1 MFPASPAKEVPLK
14 YSSLMKTKIL
24 LAEDDPDFG
33 MILKQYL
40 ELEDFEVDWFQN
52 PEDIIPLLSSD
63 FPFHMGILDVM
74 MPNIDGFSLAKMIL
88 KEKKD
93 FPLLFLTAKNQK
105 IDRLTGL
112 KIGAD
117 DYIAKPC
124 DPEELV
130 LRIKN
135 ILKRTTPAIVENHVN
150 IGQYS
155 LDTKKL
161 LLSHPNGNVRMTIR
175 EQELLLYLLKHNHST
190 ITRDEILDQLWET
203 NDYFTGRSLD
213 VFISRLRKYF
223 SYDPEVKIQSLR
235 GIGFEI
241 DFPVNSY

>member
-1 MFPASPAKEVPLK
+1 
-14 YSSLMKTKIL
+14 MKTKIL

-40 ELEDFEVDWFQN
+40 ELDEFEVTWFQN
-52 PEDIIPLLSSD
+52 PEEIIPLLKSD
-63 FPFHMGILDVM
+63 FQFHIGILDIM
-74 MPNIDGFSLAKMIL
+74 MPNMDGFSLAKIIL
-88 KEKKD
+88 NEKPE

-105 IDRLTGL
+105 IDRLMGL
-112 KIGAD
+112 KMGAD

-124 DPEELV
+124 DPEELI

-135 ILKRTTPAIVENHVN
+135 ILKRTSSSHPEIPLK
-150 IGQYS
+150 IGNYT
-155 LDTKKL
+155 LDPERL
-161 LLSHPNGNVRMTIR
+161 LLSHPQENIRLTIR
-175 EQELLLYLLKHNHST
+175 EKDLVLYLLKHNHQT
-190 ITRDEILDQLWET
+190 IKRDHILDNLWET

-223 SYDPEVKIQSLR
+223 AKDPQIKIQSIR

-241 DFPVNSY
+241 EFPDQ

>member
-1 MFPASPAKEVPLK
+1 
-14 YSSLMKTKIL
+14 MKTKIL

-40 ELEDFEVDWFQN
+40 ELEDFEVSWFQN
-52 PEDIIPLLSSD
+52 PEDIVPLLHAD
-63 FPFHMGILDVM
+63 FPFHIGILDVM
-74 MPNIDGFSLAKMIL
+74 MPHLDGFSLAKKII
-88 KEKKD
+88 KEKSN

-135 ILKRTTPAIVENHVN
+135 ILKRTLPAVTESQIK
-150 IGQYS
+150 IGKFS
-155 LDTKKL
+155 LDTTKL
-161 LLSHPNGNVRMTIR
+161 LLSHPDGNTRLTIR
-175 EQELLLYLLKHNHST
+175 EQELLLYLLKHNRMI
-190 ITRDEILDQLWET
+190 ITRDNILDNLWET

-223 SYDPEVKIQSLR
+223 IHDPQIKIQSLR
-235 GIGFEI
+235 GIGFEV
-241 DFPVNSY
+241 DFPIK

>member
-1 MFPASPAKEVPLK
+1 
-14 YSSLMKTKIL
+14 MKTKIL

-40 ELEDFEVDWFQN
+40 ELEDFEVSWFQN
-52 PEDIIPLLSSD
+52 PEDVVPLLQSD
-63 FPFHMGILDVM
+63 FPFQMGILDVM
-74 MPNIDGFSLAKMIL
+74 MPNLDGFSLAQMIL
-88 KEKKD
+88 KEKSN

-135 ILKRTTPAIVENHVN
+135 ILKRTFPVATESQIK
-150 IGQYS
+150 IGEFS
-155 LDTKKL
+155 LDTTKL
-161 LLSHPNGNVRMTIR
+161 LLSHPNGNNRLTIR
-175 EQELLLYLLKHNHST
+175 EQELLLYLLKHNRT
-190 ITRDEILDQLWET
+190 IITRDNILDNLWET

-223 SYDPEVKIQSLR
+223 NSDPQIKIQSLR
-235 GIGFEI
+235 GIGFEV
-241 DFPVNSY
+241 DFPTH

>member
-1 MFPASPAKEVPLK
+1 
-14 YSSLMKTKIL
+14 MKIKIL

-40 ELEDFEVDWFQN
+40 ELENFEVAWFQN
-52 PEDIIPLLSSD
+52 PEHIIPLLSSD
-63 FPFHMGILDVM
+63 FTFQIGILDIM
-74 MPNIDGFSLAKMIL
+74 MPNIDGFSLAKMVL
-88 KEKKD
+88 QEKKD

-117 DYIAKPC
+117 DYITKPC

-135 ILKRTTPAIVENHVN
+135 ILKRTLSATTETYIKVGDYA
-150 IGQYS
+150 
-155 LDTKKL
+155 LDTTKL
-161 LLSHPNGNVRMTIR
+161 LLSHPLGNTRLTIR
-175 EQELLLYLLKHNHST
+175 EQELILYLLKHNHMT
-190 ITRDEILDQLWET
+190 ITRDNILDNLWDT

-223 SYDPEVKIQSLR
+223 SHDPEIKIQSLR
-235 GIGFEI
+235 GIGFEV
-241 DFPVNSY
+241 DFPNS

>member
-1 MFPASPAKEVPLK
+1 
-14 YSSLMKTKIL
+14 MKIKIL
-24 LAEDDPDFG
+24 LAEDDSDFG

-40 ELEDFEVDWFQN
+40 ELEDFDVSWFQN
-52 PEDIIPLLSSD
+52 PEDIVSILKTD
-63 FPFHMGILDVM
+63 FNFHIGILDIM
-74 MPNIDGFSLAKMIL
+74 MPNIDGFSLAKTIL
-88 KEKKD
+88 KVKPD

-117 DYIAKPC
+117 DYIPKPC
-124 DPEELV
+124 DPEELI

-135 ILKRTTPAIVENHVN
+135 ILKRTLTSETVTQHK
-150 IGQYS
+150 IGSYI
-155 LDTKKL
+155 LDTEKL
-161 LLSHPNGNVRMTIR
+161 LLSHPNEKIRLTIR
-175 EQELLLYLLKHNHST
+175 EKDLLLYFLKFNHKT
-190 ITRDEILDQLWET
+190 IKRDDILDNLWET

-223 SYDPEVKIQSLR
+223 QYDPEIKIQSLR

-241 DFPVNSY
+241 DFPEN

>member
-1 MFPASPAKEVPLK
+1 
-14 YSSLMKTKIL
+14 MKTKIL

-40 ELEDFEVDWFQN
+40 ELEDFEVTWFQN
-52 PEDIIPLLSSD
+52 PEDIVDLITSD
-63 FPFHMGILDVM
+63 FPFQIGILDVM

-88 KEKKD
+88 KERTK

-117 DYIAKPC
+117 DYIPKPC

-130 LRIKN
+130 LRIRN
-135 ILKRTTPAIVENHVN
+135 ILKRTLPISTETRIK
-150 IGQYS
+150 IGHYH
-155 LDTKKL
+155 LDTQKL
-161 LLSHPNGNVRMTIR
+161 QLSHPNGNVRLTIR
-175 EQELLLYLLKHNHST
+175 EQELLLYLLRHNHST
-190 ITRDEILDQLWET
+190 ITRDNILDNLWET

-223 SYDPEVKIQSLR
+223 SNDTEVKIQSLR
-235 GIGFEI
+235 GIGFEV
-241 DFPVNSY
+241 DFPTG

>member
-1 MFPASPAKEVPLK
+1 
-14 YSSLMKTKIL
+14 MKVKIL

-40 ELEDFEVDWFQN
+40 ELEDFEVAWFQN
-52 PEDIIPLLSSD
+52 PEDLTEVISGP
-63 FPFHMGILDVM
+63 FPYQLGILDIM
-74 MPNIDGFSLAKMIL
+74 MPNMDGFSLAKIIL
-88 KEKKD
+88 KAHPN
-93 FPLLFLTAKNQK
+93 FPVLFLTAKNQK

-130 LRIKN
+130 LRIRN
-135 ILKRTTPAIVENHVN
+135 VLKRTLPAVETKIR
-150 IGQYS
+150 IGRYN
-155 LDTKKL
+155 LDTEKL
-161 LLSHPNGNVRMTIR
+161 LLYHPAENIRLTIR
-175 EQELLLYLLKHNHST
+175 EQQLLLYLLQHNHKT
-190 ITRDEILDQLWET
+190 IKRDDILDSLWET

-223 SYDPEVKIQSLR
+223 QHDPEIKIQSLR
-235 GIGFEI
+235 GIGFEV
-241 DFPVNSY
+241 DFPV

>member
-1 MFPASPAKEVPLK
+1 
-14 YSSLMKTKIL
+14 MKTKIL
-24 LAEDDPDFG
+24 LAEDDSDFG
-33 MILKQYL
+33 TILKQYL
-40 ELEDFEVDWFQN
+40 ELEDFDISWFQN
-52 PEDIIPLLSSD
+52 PQDIVTLLSTD

-88 KEKKD
+88 KEKNN

-135 ILKRTTPAIVENHVN
+135 ILKRTLPPVIEAEVK
-150 IGQYS
+150 IGDYS
-155 LDTKKL
+155 LNTQKL
-161 LLSHPNGNVRMTIR
+161 LLSHPNGNIRMTVR

-190 ITRDEILDQLWET
+190 ITRNNILDNLWET

-223 SYDPEVKIQSLR
+223 SNDPKVKIQSLR

-241 DFPVNSY
+241 DFPTN

>member
-1 MFPASPAKEVPLK
+1 
-14 YSSLMKTKIL
+14 MKTKIL

-40 ELEDFEVDWFQN
+40 ELEDFEVSWFQN
-52 PEDIIPLLSSD
+52 PEGIVSRLTSD

-88 KEKKD
+88 KEKNN

-117 DYIAKPC
+117 DYISKPC

-135 ILKRTTPAIVENHVN
+135 IIKRTTTAVPETI
-150 IGQYS
+150 IKMGQYS

-161 LLSHPNGNVRMTIR
+161 LLSHPHGNIRLTIR
-175 EQELLLYLLKHNHST
+175 EQQLLVYLLKHNHSA
-190 ITRDEILDQLWET
+190 ITRDEILDNIWET

-223 SYDPEVKIQSLR
+223 SHDPQIKIQSLR
-235 GIGFEI
+235 GIGFDI
-241 DFPVNSY
+241 DFPDY

>member
-1 MFPASPAKEVPLK
+1 
-14 YSSLMKTKIL
+14 MKTKIL

-40 ELEDFEVDWFQN
+40 ELEDFEVAWFQN
-52 PEDIIPLLSSD
+52 PEDIVRLLNPD
-63 FPFHMGILDVM
+63 FPFQIGILDIM
-74 MPNIDGFSLAKMIL
+74 MPSIDGFSLAKMIL
-88 KEKKD
+88 KEKNN

-105 IDRLTGL
+105 IDRLMGL

-135 ILKRTTPAIVENHVN
+135 ILKRTQPAILPQIKV
-150 IGQYS
+150 GSYS
-155 LDTKKL
+155 LDTEKL
-161 LLSHPNGNVRMTIR
+161 LLSHSEGNVRLTIR
-175 EQELLLYLLKHNHST
+175 ERELLLYLLKHNGT
-190 ITRDEILDQLWET
+190 MIKRDDILDNLWET

-213 VFISRLRKYF
+213 VFISRLRKYL
-223 SYDPEVKIQSLR
+223 SHDSQIKIQSLR
-235 GIGFEI
+235 GIGFEV
-241 DFPVNSY
+241 DFPAN

>member
-1 MFPASPAKEVPLK
+1 
-14 YSSLMKTKIL
+14 MKIKIL
-24 LAEDDPDFG
+24 LAEDDSDFG

-40 ELEDFEVDWFQN
+40 ELEDFEVSWYQN
-52 PEDIIPLLSSD
+52 PEDILHILESD
-63 FPFHMGILDVM
+63 FNFHIGILDIM
-74 MPNIDGFSLAKMIL
+74 MPNLDGFSLAKMIL
-88 KEKKD
+88 KVKPD

-117 DYIAKPC
+117 DYISKPC
-124 DPEELV
+124 DPEELI

-135 ILKRTTPAIVENHVN
+135 ILKRTLSSETITQYK
-150 IGQYS
+150 IGSYI
-155 LDTKKL
+155 LDTEKL
-161 LLSHPNGNVRMTIR
+161 LLSHPKEKIRLTIR
-175 EQELLLYLLKHNHST
+175 EKDLLLYLLKFNQKT
-190 ITRDEILDQLWET
+190 IKRDDILDNLWET

-223 SYDPEVKIQSLR
+223 QHDDKIKIQSLR

-241 DFPVNSY
+241 DFPEN

>member
-1 MFPASPAKEVPLK
+1 
-14 YSSLMKTKIL
+14 MKIKIL
-24 LAEDDPDFG
+24 LAEDDSDFG

-40 ELEDFEVDWFQN
+40 ELEDFEVSWFQD
-52 PEDIIPLLSSD
+52 PEDILQVLQSD
-63 FPFHMGILDVM
+63 FNFHIGILDIM
-74 MPNIDGFSLAKMIL
+74 MPNLDGFSLAKMIL
-88 KEKKD
+88 KAKPD

-117 DYIAKPC
+117 DYISKPC
-124 DPEELV
+124 DPEELI

-135 ILKRTTPAIVENHVN
+135 ILKRTLSSETITQHK
-150 IGQYS
+150 IGSYI
-155 LDTKKL
+155 LDTEKL
-161 LLSHPNGNVRMTIR
+161 LLSHPKEKIRLTIR
-175 EQELLLYLLKHNHST
+175 EKDLLLYLLKFNHKT
-190 ITRDEILDQLWET
+190 IKRDDILDNLWET

-223 SYDPEVKIQSLR
+223 QHDDKIKIQSLR

-241 DFPVNSY
+241 EFPEN

>member
-1 MFPASPAKEVPLK
+1 
-14 YSSLMKTKIL
+14 MKTKIL
-24 LAEDDPDFG
+24 LAEDDDDFG

-40 ELEDFEVDWFQN
+40 ELEDFEVGWFQN
-52 PEDIIPLLSSD
+52 PEEIVLLLDSD
-63 FPFHMGILDVM
+63 FSYHIGIFDIM
-74 MPNIDGFSLAKMIL
+74 MPNMDGFSLAKLIL
-88 KEKKD
+88 KQKPD

-124 DPEELV
+124 DPEELI

-135 ILKRTTPAIVENHVN
+135 ILKRSSSNLTEMQVK
-150 IGQYS
+150 IGDYL
-155 LDTKKL
+155 LDSDKL
-161 LLSHPNGNVRMTIR
+161 LLIHSKGNIRLTIR
-175 EQELLLYLLKHNHST
+175 EKDLLIYLVKHNHQM
-190 ITRDEILDQLWET
+190 IRRDDILNDLWET

-213 VFISRLRKYF
+213 VFISRLRKYL
-223 SYDPEVKIQSLR
+223 SQDTAIKIQSVR

-241 DFPVNSY
+241 DFPTR

>member
-1 MFPASPAKEVPLK
+1 
-14 YSSLMKTKIL
+14 MKTKIL

-40 ELEDFEVDWFQN
+40 ELEDFEVSWFQN
-52 PEDIIPLLSSD
+52 PEDIVPLLQAD
-63 FPFHMGILDVM
+63 FSFQIGILDVM
-74 MPNIDGFSLAKMIL
+74 MPNIDGFSLAKMII
-88 KEKKD
+88 KERSS

-135 ILKRTTPAIVENHVN
+135 ILKRTLPAVTESQIK
-150 IGQYS
+150 IGAFS
-155 LDTKKL
+155 LDTAKL
-161 LLSHPNGNVRMTIR
+161 LLSHPNGNNRLTIR
-175 EQELLLYLLKHNHST
+175 EQELLLYLLKHNRT
-190 ITRDEILDQLWET
+190 IITRDNILDHLWET

-223 SYDPEVKIQSLR
+223 NSDPQIKIQSLR
-235 GIGFEI
+235 GIGFEV
-241 DFPVNSY
+241 DFPTN

>member
-1 MFPASPAKEVPLK
+1 
-14 YSSLMKTKIL
+14 MKTKIL
-24 LAEDDPDFG
+24 LVEDDADFG

-40 ELEDFEVDWFQN
+40 ELEDFDVTWFQN
-52 PEDIIPLLSSD
+52 PEDVVPILTSD
-63 FPFHMGILDVM
+63 FNFQIGILDIM
-74 MPNIDGFSLAKMIL
+74 MPNIDGFSLSKIIL
-88 KEKKD
+88 KEKPQ
-93 FPLLFLTAKNQK
+93 FPILFLTAKNQK

-135 ILKRTTPAIVENHVN
+135 ILKRTSYSTLQVQVK
-150 IGQYS
+150 IGAYS
-155 LDTKKL
+155 LDSEKL
-161 LLSHPNGNVRMTIR
+161 LLSHPKGDIRLTIR
-175 EQELLLYLLKHNHST
+175 EKDLLLYLLKHNHQM
-190 ITRDEILDQLWET
+190 IKRDDILDTLWET

-213 VFISRLRKYF
+213 VFISRLRKYLIE
-223 SYDPEVKIQSLR
+223 DPKIKIQSLR

-241 DFPVNSY
+241 DFP

>member
-1 MFPASPAKEVPLK
+1 
-14 YSSLMKTKIL
+14 MKTKIL
-24 LAEDDPDFG
+24 LAEDDSDFG

-40 ELEDFEVDWFQN
+40 ELEDFEVSWFQN
-52 PEDIIPLLSSD
+52 PEDIIEILSSD
-63 FPFHMGILDVM
+63 FPFQIGILDVM

-88 KEKKD
+88 KEKNN
-93 FPLLFLTAKNQK
+93 FPVLFLTAKNQK

-135 ILKRTTPAIVENHVN
+135 ILKRISPPITEIQIK
-150 IGQYS
+150 IGQYL
-155 LDTKKL
+155 LDTQKL
-161 LLSHPNGNVRMTIR
+161 SLSHPAGNIRLTVR
-175 EQELLLYLLKHNHST
+175 EQELLLYLLKHNHSM
-190 ITRDEILDQLWET
+190 ITRDEILDNLWET

-223 SYDPEVKIQSLR
+223 SNDEEVKIQSLR
-235 GIGFEI
+235 GIGFEV
-241 DFPVNSY
+241 DFPTN